1 MKIRTKKLL
10 AWLLAILMLVA
21 RFSACANGTGQTD
34 DQGRNSTMDGQ
45 GMADEEDDR

>member
-10 AWLLAILMLVA
+10 AWLLAFLMLVA
-21 RFSACANGTGQTD
+21 LFSACANGTGQTD

-45 GMADEEDDR
+45 GMADEEDGR